1 MFAGSAKPTDYFPI
15 AYKAVSKCLW
25 FVFEHISGDG
35 SARFIDLCLLENAR
49 HVRHMALS
57 CHSGHTY
64 SCPQVLTG
72 DQETMMKKKQDE
84 SRLKIAV
91 RVDPED
97 FAKLEEL
104 RIKEEKNVSA
114 IIRRYIK
121 EGLERDEKKK

>member
-1 MFAGSAKPTDYFPI
+1 MTLD
-15 AYKAVSKCLW
+15 
-25 FVFEHISGDG
+25 
-35 SARFIDLCLLENAR
+35 
-49 HVRHMALS
+49 

-72 DQETMMKKKQDE
+72 DQETMMKKKPDE
-84 SRLKIAV
+84 NRLKIAV

-97 FAKLEEL
+97 FAKLEEM

>member
-1 MFAGSAKPTDYFPI
+1 MPLD
-15 AYKAVSKCLW
+15 
-25 FVFEHISGDG
+25 
-35 SARFIDLCLLENAR
+35 
-49 HVRHMALS
+49 

-64 SCPQVLTG
+64 SCPQVLIG

-84 SRLKIAV
+84 NRLKIAV

-97 FAKLEEL
+97 FAKLEEM

>member
-1 MFAGSAKPTDYFPI
+1 MSDTWPLTTTADI
-15 AYKAVSKCLW
+15 RIV
-25 FVFEHISGDG
+25 V
-35 SARFIDLCLLENAR
+35 
-49 HVRHMALS
+49 
-57 CHSGHTY
+57 
-64 SCPQVLTG
+64 PQILAG

-84 SRLKIAV
+84 NRLKIAV

-121 EGLERDEKKK
+121 EGLERDEKRK